1 MGGVAVLQP
10 PDYLKDRLPRHN
22 YYSTMKTRRNQNPN
36 FQKPI
41 RRKKSP
47 IRTYGNHNNMP
58 TVVSNSSAKSLAMG
72 QVKILKRGEPLT
84 DAKDPTSELKREV
97 ELIGDLSLESS
108 TEAKS
113 PKDWASD
120 GKKKTKPKVK
130 VEKVGD
136 LLKPKVEFIGDFA
149 LSTTDRF
156 GPDPNMLP
164 KKINIAELY
173 AGSGFFDSP
182 PPSSL
187 PLPAFFTKKCK
198 ADPTADLRRILGLDL
213 H

>member
-1 MGGVAVLQP
+1 MGGVAVVQP
-10 PDYLKDRLPRHN
+10 QNYLKDRLPRHN
-22 YYSTMKTRRNQNPN
+22 YYSTMKTHRNQNPN

-41 RRKKSP
+41 RRKRSP
-47 IRTYGNHNNMP
+47 TSTAGNHSNTP
-58 TVVSNSSAKSLAMG
+58 AAVSNSSAKSLAMG

-84 DAKDPTSELKREV
+84 DAKERPSEGEV
-97 ELIGDLSLESS
+97 ELIGDMSLESS
-108 TEAKS
+108 TEVKS
-113 PKDWASD
+113 PRDRASN
-120 GKKKTKPKVK
+120 GERTKPKPK

-136 LLKPKVEFIGDFA
+136 LLKPTVEFIGDLA

-156 GPDPNMLP
+156 GPDPNLLP

-198 ADPTADLRRILGLDL
+198 ADPTADLRRILGLN
-213 H
+213 